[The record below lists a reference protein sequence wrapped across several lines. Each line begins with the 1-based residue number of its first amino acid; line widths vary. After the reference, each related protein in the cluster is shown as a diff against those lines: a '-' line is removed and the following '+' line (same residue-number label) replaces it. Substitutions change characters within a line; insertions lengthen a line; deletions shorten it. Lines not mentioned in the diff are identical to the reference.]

1 MVYMKV
7 IPQKMRWGVERRLE
21 FIEFRV
27 FWEGGVNRTDLKD
40 QFGISAPQASADLSA
55 YQDLAPGNIEYDSS
69 EKRYVPTA
77 TFVPR
82 LITPAAEDYLRQL
95 AAVEGDDD
103 ATIWVASMPVI
114 DVIPVLRRRVEPTV
128 LREMIKAMRSG
139 SSISVLYQSMSDR
152 SPDSAWR
159 TITPHALASDGTRW
173 HVRAFCHKD
182 FIFKDFLLSRCQQTG
197 QLGSAGASQEMDKH
211 WCNHFE
217 VVIEPNPALSASQR
231 DAIAKDYEMIDG
243 RLVLSVRRALLFYLN
258 KQWRLDYLA
267 FDDRPKNNPLVVVN
281 RNEFD
286 AAIKAA
292 SFN

>member
-1 MVYMKV
+1 MKF

-21 FIEFRV
+21 FIEFRA

-55 YQDLAPGNIEYDSS
+55 YQELAPGNIEYDSS

-77 TFVPR
+77 AFVPR

-95 AAVEGDDD
+95 ATAEGDGDS
-103 ATIWVASMPVI
+103 TIWVASLPAI

-128 LREMIKAMRSG
+128 LREMIKAMRTD

-152 SPDSAWR
+152 APDSAWR
-159 TITPHALASDGTRW
+159 TITPHALASDGARW

-182 FIFKDFLLSRCQQTG
+182 FIFKDFLLSRCQETG

-211 WCNHFE
+211 WGNYFE
-217 VVIEPNPALSASQR
+217 VVMEPNPALSSSQR
-231 DAIAKDYEMIDG
+231 DAIAKDYEMTDG

-258 KQWRLDYLA
+258 KQWRLDYSA
-267 FDDRPKNNPLVVVN
+267 FDVTPKNNPLVVVN
-281 RNEFD
+281 RDEFE